1 MEEEVSRYWY
11 NFQHVLTDYIP
22 KIVGAIIILVL
33 GLWVINLLVRL
44 TKRIMIKRDVDKSV
58 SDFLKS
64 LIKWGLTI
72 LLVIIVISKLGVPT
86 TSFIAVLGAAGLAIG
101 MALQGSL
108 GNFAGGIL
116 ILLFKPYRIGD
127 YISAQ
132 DISGTVIEIS
142 IFTTSLRTDGNQLA
156 IIPNGQLSN
165 EKIIN
170 YSVLDKRTEVME
182 FPIHYLDDTDVARE
196 IIFNII
202 NDHPKV
208 IKDET
213 TKPRVVIGKI
223 TENRVYLQAI
233 YQAKTSEFWGVH
245 FEVLD
250 RIKKALDKA
259 GINKMIPRQEIKI
272 VENQNDS

>member
-1 MEEEVSRYWY
+1 
-11 NFQHVLTDYIP
+11 
-22 KIVGAIIILVL
+22 
-33 GLWVINLLVRL
+33 
-44 TKRIMIKRDVDKSV
+44 MIKRDVDKSV

-86 TSFIAVLGAAGLAIG
+86 TSFIAVLGAAGLAID